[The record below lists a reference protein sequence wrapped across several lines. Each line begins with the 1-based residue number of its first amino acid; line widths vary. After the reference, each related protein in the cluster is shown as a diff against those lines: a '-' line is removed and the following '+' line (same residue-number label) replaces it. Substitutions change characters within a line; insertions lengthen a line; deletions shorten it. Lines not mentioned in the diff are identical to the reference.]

1 MANVNLTKK
10 TWILL
15 GIYIATAVIGLVV
28 LSSSTNKQKAAESL
42 KETIKE
48 ESTGSAPV
56 EGGTTQQ
63 LKTYNQL
70 LKDFTGRR
78 VQFDARCQ
86 AIPNDLT
93 YKNGTQIMFD
103 NRSGDA
109 RWISVGGAEYYLSG
123 YGYKILTLS
132 SKSLPKNLYI
142 NCGSAVNVGQ
152 ILLQR

>member
-1 MANVNLTKK
+1 MANANFTKR

-15 GIYIATAVIGLVV
+15 EIYVVTAVVGLVV
-28 LSSSTNKQKAAESL
+28 LNSSTNKQKELESL
-42 KETIKE
+42 RETVKE
-48 ESTGSAPV
+48 ESTGIAPIK
-56 EGGTTQQ
+56 GGTTQQ

-70 LKDFTGRR
+70 VKDFNGRR
-78 VQFDARCQ
+78 IQFDARCQ
-86 AIPNDLT
+86 AIPSNVT
-93 YKNGTQIMFD
+93 YKNGTQVMFD

-132 SKSLPKNLYI
+132 SKTLPKTLYL

-152 ILLQR
+152 ILIQR